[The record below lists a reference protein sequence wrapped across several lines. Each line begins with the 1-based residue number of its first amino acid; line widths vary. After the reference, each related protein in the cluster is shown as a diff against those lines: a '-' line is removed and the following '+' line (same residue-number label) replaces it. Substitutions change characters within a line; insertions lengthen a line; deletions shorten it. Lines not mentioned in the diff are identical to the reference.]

1 MTVGSSISSVF
12 RGWTDI
18 VADAIVAGAD
28 RVASPRT
35 VRLIERT
42 DDAFDVEAPNRREGL
57 APRVTFADGI
67 LQGDGLGAL
76 LRGCRVEIVLLP
88 RRFLFRELDLPA
100 RASDFLDGIVRA
112 QIDRLTPWSAADA
125 VFGCSQPVANGADGI
140 RTTIAA
146 TTRKLAA
153 EYVAAVSALRPA
165 AVAVLTD
172 GPEAAPARI
181 KVFEQKARGHIDP
194 RKLGTA
200 LRAALGAALAAAAV
214 SAALSAYVANDL
226 SAQEAVLASDIAQRR
241 AAIRASSGTGDD
253 TPVAALERRKFE
265 TPASVL
271 VLEALTQVLPDHT
284 YVTEFNLVGNK
295 LQIVGITR
303 DAPALIALIEQS
315 ALFTRA
321 TFYAPTTRAP
331 ADSGE
336 RFHIET
342 RVQAK
347 SS

>member
-1 MTVGSSISSVF
+1 MTVGGTISTVF

-18 VADAIVAGAD
+18 VADAVVAGVD

-35 VRLIERT
+35 VRLVERA
-42 DDAFDVEAPNRREGL
+42 DGEFDVEAPKRREG
-57 APRVTFADGI
+57 ARVTIADGV
-67 LQGDGLGAL
+67 LHGDDLASL
-76 LRGCRVEIVLLP
+76 LRGCRVEIVLLA
-88 RRFLFRELDLPA
+88 RRFLFRPLDLPT

-125 VFGCSQPVANGADGI
+125 VFGCSQPVPNGADGI

-146 TTRKLAA
+146 TTRKLATG
-153 EYVAAVSALRPA
+153 YVEAVSALHPA
-165 AVAVLTD
+165 SVAVLTD
-172 GPEAAPARI
+172 IPDASPARV

-200 LRAALGAALAAAAV
+200 LRAGLGVALAAAAV
-214 SAALSAYVANDL
+214 SVAVSAYVANDL
-226 SAQEAVLASDIAQRR
+226 SAQEAVLANDIAQRR
-241 AAIRASSGTGDD
+241 AAIRASGGSSGDA

-303 DAPALIALIEQS
+303 DAPSLIALIEQS

-331 ADSGE
+331 SDSGE
-336 RFHIET
+336 RFHIEA